1 MSSPF
6 FLYFFQVKISHI
18 VVNWI
23 PKFNLFFL
31 ILTGLQILNGFNII
45 GNRIIHAPI
54 GVVELTIL
62 LLVLSFI
69 PFHIVALSKE
79 ATKVLEKKERF
90 AKYKRIVSKIKRA
103 SFFYTLM
110 GFLFIL
116 SVILSG
122 VGVSTNISHK
132 FLHTLSVMIF
142 PVVIIYVFAKHYYLG
157 LLLYKIEEKIAS

>member
-1 MSSPF
+1 M
-6 FLYFFQVKISHI
+6 
-18 VVNWI
+18 VNWI

-31 ILTGLQILNGFNII
+31 ILIALQILNGFNII
-45 GNRIIHAPI
+45 GNRVIHGPT

-79 ATKVLEKKERF
+79 STQILEKKKKF
-90 AKYKRIVSKIKRA
+90 MKYKVLVSKIKRA
-103 SFFYTLM
+103 SFFYTTL

-132 FLHTLSVMIF
+132 FLHTLSVLIF
-142 PVVIIYVFAKHYYLG
+142 PIVIVYIFAKHYYLG
-157 LLLYKIEEKIAS
+157 LLLYKIEERITS